1 MTMDPSLL
9 GGTEAGAAA
18 GSARPYVQLTE
29 VTATPVDAADAI
41 ELPDELG
48 RVPIVVRIRR
58 QPPIKVEW
66 LLVAL
71 ALVASGLLV
80 PLDLF
85 LRVLI
90 ILGAVVAVV
99 VGIVTRLFLR
109 IPPGS
114 VGLVASGGRHKAVLQ
129 PGVHTVNPM
138 LALTHLVTTREL
150 AFDVPVSAVRSVD
163 GVGVNVDLLLT
174 LGVGDPVKLVYS
186 ITTGDLDQFIHA
198 TCQDAMRTLA
208 RGIEALGALD
218 LGREQADLL
227 RGAIDEKLAPYGAE
241 ARAVAFTRVML
252 PEALTAS
259 LEARRLATIR
269 LAEEKENYALEHRR
283 MSDRATLLSQEQEQ
297 RQSAIE
303 FESIAEDL
311 RLSKLDARLAAYP
324 RAAAYDL
331 ELGRLRVA
339 QQVAG
344 NSRAVV
350 SLGGGD
356 LVTNLLAAREV
367 EPAGGPEPAGPPVA
381 APESAETTG
390 GPAAG

>member
-1 MTMDPSLL
+1 MDPSLL
-9 GGTEAGAAA
+9 AGNEAGAAA
-18 GSARPYVQLTE
+18 GSLRPYVQLIE
-29 VTATPVDAADAI
+29 VTATPLDAADAI

-58 QPPIKVEW
+58 QPPIKIEW
-66 LLVAL
+66 LLIAL

-80 PLDLF
+80 PLELF

-114 VGLVASGGRHKAVLQ
+114 VGLVARGGRHKAVLQ
-129 PGVHTVNPM
+129 PGVHTVNPS
-138 LALTHLVTTREL
+138 LALTHLVTTRHI
-150 AFDVPVSAVRSVD
+150 AFDVPVSEVRSAD

-198 TCQDAMRTLA
+198 TCQDAVRTLA
-208 RGIEALGALD
+208 RKVEALDMLD
-218 LGREQADLL
+218 LSTEQGDML
-227 RGAIDEKLAPYGAE
+227 RATIDVKLAPYGME
-241 ARAVAFTRVML
+241 ARAVAFPRVVL
-252 PEALTAS
+252 PGALTAS
-259 LEARRLATIR
+259 LEARRLAVVQ
-269 LAEEKENYALEHRR
+269 LAEEHENFALEERR
-283 MSDRATLLSQEQEQ
+283 LSDRATLLSQEQEQ

-311 RLSKLDARLAAYP
+311 RLSKLEARLAAYP

-356 LVTNLLAAREV
+356 LVANLLAAREM
-367 EPAGGPEPAGPPVA
+367 EPGTSEAGAAEAWPAEAWPAEA
-381 APESAETTG
+381 AEGS
-390 GPAAG
+390 AAG